1 MDTYDRRVLK
11 KTGELFVAIPPPI
24 ARALNI
30 QKNKTV
36 RFWLADG
43 KATLKPISDDTNTD
57 KYKEAVKEIRA
68 ELKSRRQ

>member
-1 MDTYDRRVLK
+1 MDTYDRKVLK

-43 KATLKPISDDTNTD
+43 KAALKPISDDTNTD